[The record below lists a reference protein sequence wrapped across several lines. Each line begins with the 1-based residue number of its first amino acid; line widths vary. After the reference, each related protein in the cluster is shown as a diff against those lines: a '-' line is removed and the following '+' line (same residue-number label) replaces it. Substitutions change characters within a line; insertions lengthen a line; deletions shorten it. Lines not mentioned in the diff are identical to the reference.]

1 MNAKPCFW
9 KAMAEDRGEDFGKGL
24 NGLLEEKKNPPKARE
39 ADFGR
44 WRSGLSL
51 GKESPPNAREEDSGE
66 VRDVLS
72 GEKKNPP
79 KACEADFGRWKS
91 GLSLGKE
98 KPPKA
103 REEDF
108 HGGRSVMLG
117 EKERGDLG
125 KSSFRCGK
133 RSALHMLAQH
143 AASAIAP
150 HCVFRLTLLL
160 LVPRRH
166 RHLRQAPLSSPARAP
181 DTIRRGCK
189 EEAPSCSFPVRKV
202 QEGAL
207 LYPVTLHSSA
217 HLSLRKR
224 AAWSGHS
231 V

>member
-9 KAMAEDRGEDFGKGL
+9 KAMAEGWGGDLWKER
-24 NGLLEEKKNPPKARE
+24 NGLLGEKKNPPKARE

-44 WRSGLSL
+44 WRSGLPL
-51 GKESPPNAREEDSGE
+51 GKG
-66 VRDVLS
+66 
-72 GEKKNPP
+72 KPP
-79 KACEADFGRWKS
+79 KARKEDFGRWKS

-98 KPPKA
+98 NPPNA
-103 REEDF
+103 HEEDF

-125 KSSFRCGK
+125 KSSFWAENAVRCMCR
-133 RSALHMLAQH
+133 RSTLHRPTQR

-150 HCVFRLTLLL
+150 HCVSRLTLLL

-166 RHLRQAPLSSPARAP
+166 RLLRQAPLSSPARAP
-181 DTIRRGCK
+181 GIIGRGCK
-189 EEAPSCSFPVRKV
+189 EEAPSCSFPVWKV

-207 LYPVTLHSSA
+207 LYPVTLYSSA

-224 AAWSGHS
+224 AA
-231 V
+231 

>member
-24 NGLLEEKKNPPKARE
+24 NGLLEEKKNPPKTRE

-133 RSALHMLAQH
+133 RSALHVQAQH
-143 AASAIAP
+143 AASAGAARCVSHRTALRFLP
-150 HCVFRLTLLL
+150 H
-160 LVPRRH
+160 P
-166 RHLRQAPLSSPARAP
+166 SPSCP
-181 DTIRRGCK
+181 K
-189 EEAPSCSFPVRKV
+189 APSPSPPSASLLPCPRAGHH
-202 QEGAL
+202 QEGL
-207 LYPVTLHSSA
+207 
-217 HLSLRKR
+217 
-224 AAWSGHS
+224 
-231 V
+231 

>member
-1 MNAKPCFW
+1 MNAKPYFW
-9 KAMAEDRGEDFGKGL
+9 KAMAEGWGEDFGKGL

-51 GKESPPNAREEDSGE
+51 GKEKPPNAR
-66 VRDVLS
+66 
-72 GEKKNPP
+72 K
-79 KACEADFGRWKS
+79 
-91 GLSLGKE
+91 
-98 KPPKA
+98 
-103 REEDF
+103 EDF
-108 HGGRSVMLG
+108 HGGRSVMFG

-125 KSSFRCGK
+125 KVSFWFGK
-133 RSALHMLAQH
+133 RSALHRLAQR

-150 HCVFRLTLLL
+150 HYVSRLTLLL

-166 RHLRQAPLSSPARAP
+166 RLLRQAPLSSPARAP
-181 DTIRRGCK
+181 DIIGRGSK
-189 EEAPSCSFPVRKV
+189 EEAPSCSFPVWKV

-207 LYPVTLHSSA
+207 LYPVTLHSTV

>member
-9 KAMAEDRGEDFGKGL
+9 KAMAEGWGGDLWKER
-24 NGLLEEKKNPPKARE
+24 NGLLGEKKKPPKAQQ

-133 RSALHMLAQH
+133 RSALHVQAQH
-143 AASAIAP
+143 AASANAARCVSHRTALRFLP
-150 HCVFRLTLLL
+150 H
-160 LVPRRH
+160 P
-166 RHLRQAPLSSPARAP
+166 SPSCP
-181 DTIRRGCK
+181 K
-189 EEAPSCSFPVRKV
+189 APSPSPPSASLLPCPRAGHHR
-202 QEGAL
+202 EGQ
-207 LYPVTLHSSA
+207 
-217 HLSLRKR
+217 
-224 AAWSGHS
+224 
-231 V
+231 